1 MEGQRTE
8 KFHQRTGKEPSVQGR
23 LGWAQF
29 IYIFRN
35 AKIPQKIL
43 FSPKKV

>member
-1 MEGQRTE
+1 MYQRTE

-29 IYIFRN
+29 IY
-35 AKIPQKIL
+35 AKIPEKIL
-43 FSPKKV
+43 FSPKN